1 MQYFIFL
8 FVKVREIDEN
18 TITQLKKMIP
28 VEVGKQVRKFREK
41 KKLSQTELAE
51 RIGKDRQYLYKIETG
66 KVSSS
71 IFTLA
76 VIALALD
83 ISLSE
88 LMHEIKY

>member
-1 MQYFIFL
+1 M
-8 FVKVREIDEN
+8 KEIDEN
-18 TITQLKKMIP
+18 TIAELKTKIP
-28 VEVGKQVRKFREK
+28 MEVGRQIRKFREK
-41 KKLSQTELAE
+41 RKLSQTELAE

-76 VIALALD
+76 VIALALE

-88 LMHEIKY
+88 LLREIK

>member
-1 MQYFIFL
+1 MQYFIFH
-8 FVKVREIDEN
+8 FAIVKEIDEN
-18 TITQLKKMIP
+18 TIAELKTKIP
-28 VEVGKQVRKFREK
+28 VEVGRQIRKFREK
-41 KKLSQTELAE
+41 RKLSQAELAE

-76 VIALALD
+76 VIALALE

-88 LMHEIKY
+88 LLREIK

>member
-1 MQYFIFL
+1 MQYFIFQ
-8 FVKVREIDEN
+8 FAIVKEIDEN
-18 TITQLKKMIP
+18 TIARLKTSIP
-28 VEVGKQVRKFREK
+28 VEVGRQVRRFREK

-76 VIALALD
+76 VIALALE

-88 LMHEIKY
+88 LLHEVK